1 MQRVDSEPPT
11 PVTRQVLVKQPGQ
24 QTPAQP
30 LFQGKPSL
38 CIKSTD
44 SFISETGTWIWL
56 TRVITME
63 IAVSKGAIVSIDS
76 TWRDDELLVS
86 PARRIAALQDL
97 HFAVDKG
104 F

>member
-1 MQRVDSEPPT
+1 MAHKGNHYED
-11 PVTRQVLVKQPGQ
+11 
-24 QTPAQP
+24 A
-30 LFQGKPSL
+30 
-38 CIKSTD
+38 I
-44 SFISETGTWIWL
+44 
-56 TRVITME
+56 
-63 IAVSKGAIVSIDS
+63 SKGAIVSIDS